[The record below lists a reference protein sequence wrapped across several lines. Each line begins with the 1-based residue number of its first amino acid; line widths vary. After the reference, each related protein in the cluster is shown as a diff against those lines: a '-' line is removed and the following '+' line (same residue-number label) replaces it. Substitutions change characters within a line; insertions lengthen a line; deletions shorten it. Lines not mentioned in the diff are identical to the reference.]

1 MAVIGIVV
9 TTLAISAL
17 AISDLA
23 ISDLGQI
30 ASEESSSPKPQ
41 YHRRLLNV
49 HVKCQVSFIYYLLFF
64 YTYERNSFSIEPCR
78 GGFTG

>member
-9 TTLAISAL
+9 TTLAISA
-17 AISDLA
+17 LA